1 MAIHQKP
8 PRGAGVA
15 GGGSAAA
22 FQSQRER
29 DTDYAGVLIQLTT
42 TRRIILGKDGGQ
54 YILQKMFDE
63 TAHGAVWRGESYHV
77 TRDSLIAACVRS
89 EGLCEGDPILALLQA
104 LPSCASAADVAAR
117 LALTLSVASKC
128 PGGEG
133 DTPVLGH
140 DSVALANGV
149 EVTHD

>member
-42 TRRIILGKDGGQ
+42 PRRIILGKDCGQ
-54 YILQKMFDE
+54 YTSQKMFDE
-63 TAHGAVWRGESYHV
+63 TAHGAVWRGK
-77 TRDSLIAACVRS
+77 
-89 EGLCEGDPILALLQA
+89 
-104 LPSCASAADVAAR
+104 VAR
-117 LALTLSVASKC
+117 
-128 PGGEG
+128 
-133 DTPVLGH
+133 
-140 DSVALANGV
+140 
-149 EVTHD
+149 